1 MSLFDFFVYKENV
14 VLEGTN
20 KVEVETWASDISNN
34 SAVQLAEM
42 AENNTDIDMDDSKGL
57 ISQPVDDDVNMDQ
70 ETENGEK
77 NPSTSDDQKVLCY
90 ICEETEA
97 VVAFK
102 PCGHTVVCTGS
113 YAFCVTCCFCS
124 VLTTQILN
132 GPCL

>member
-1 MSLFDFFVYKENV
+1 M
-14 VLEGTN
+14 LEVTN
-20 KVEVETWASDISNN
+20 RVEVETWASDISNN

-113 YAFCVTCCFCS
+113 STFCFSYCSLFCVNRSNFK
-124 VLTTQILN
+124 
-132 GPCL
+132 

>member
-1 MSLFDFFVYKENV
+1 M
-14 VLEGTN
+14 LEVTN
-20 KVEVETWASDISNN
+20 KVEVETWASDMSN
-34 SAVQLAEM
+34 SSTVQPAEM

>member
-1 MSLFDFFVYKENV
+1 M
-14 VLEGTN
+14 LEVTN
-20 KVEVETWASDISNN
+20 NVEVETSASDISNN
-34 SAVQLAEM
+34 SVVQPAEM
-42 AENNTDIDMDDSKGL
+42 AENNTDTDMDDSEGPQ
-57 ISQPVDDDVNMDQ
+57 SQTQSADDDVNMDQ
-70 ETENGEK
+70 GTENEEK

>member
-1 MSLFDFFVYKENV
+1 M
-14 VLEGTN
+14 LEVTN

-34 SAVQLAEM
+34 SAVQPAEM
-42 AENNTDIDMDDSKGL
+42 AENNTDADMDDSKGL

-70 ETENGEK
+70 ETENVEK
-77 NPSTSDDQKVLCY
+77 IPSTSDDQKVLCY

-113 YAFCVTCCFCS
+113 STFCFSYCSLFCVNRSNFK
-124 VLTTQILN
+124 
-132 GPCL
+132 

>member
-14 VLEGTN
+14 VLEVTN
-20 KVEVETWASDISNN
+20 RVEVETWASDISNN
-34 SAVQLAEM
+34 SAVQPAEM

>member
-1 MSLFDFFVYKENV
+1 MK
-14 VLEGTN
+14 
-20 KVEVETWASDISNN
+20 K
-34 SAVQLAEM
+34 
-42 AENNTDIDMDDSKGL
+42 
-57 ISQPVDDDVNMDQ
+57 
-70 ETENGEK
+70 K
-77 NPSTSDDQKVLCY
+77 NPSTSDDLKVLCN
-90 ICEETEA
+90 ICEEAEA

>member
-1 MSLFDFFVYKENV
+1 M
-14 VLEGTN
+14 LEVTN

-42 AENNTDIDMDDSKGL
+42 AENNTDIDMNDSKGL

>member
-1 MSLFDFFVYKENV
+1 M
-14 VLEGTN
+14 LEVTN
-20 KVEVETWASDISNN
+20 KVEVETWASDMSNN
-34 SAVQLAEM
+34 SAVQPAEM
-42 AENNTDIDMDDSKGL
+42 AENNTDIEMDDSKGL

>member
-1 MSLFDFFVYKENV
+1 MIFLFYKENV
-14 VLEGTN
+14 VLEVTN
-20 KVEVETWASDISNN
+20 NVEVETSASDISNN
-34 SAVQLAEM
+34 SVVQPAEM
-42 AENNTDIDMDDSKGL
+42 AENNTDTDMDDSEGPQ
-57 ISQPVDDDVNMDQ
+57 SQTQSANDDVNMDQ
-70 ETENGEK
+70 GTENEEK

-124 VLTTQILN
+124 VLTTKILN

>member
-1 MSLFDFFVYKENV
+1 M
-14 VLEGTN
+14 LEGTN

>member
-1 MSLFDFFVYKENV
+1 M
-14 VLEGTN
+14 LEVTN

-34 SAVQLAEM
+34 SAVQPAEM
-42 AENNTDIDMDDSKGL
+42 AENNTDADMDDSKGL

-102 PCGHTVVCTGS
+102 SCGHTVVCIGS
-113 YAFCVTCCFCS
+113 STFCVSCCSLFYVNHS
-124 VLTTQILN
+124 NSNRGSFSSLK
-132 GPCL
+132 

>member
-1 MSLFDFFVYKENV
+1 M
-14 VLEGTN
+14 LEVTN
-20 KVEVETWASDISNN
+20 KVEVETSASDISNN
-34 SAVQLAEM
+34 SVVQPAEM
-42 AENNTDIDMDDSKGL
+42 AENNTDTDMDDSEGPQ
-57 ISQPVDDDVNMDQ
+57 SQTQSAEDDVNMDQ
-70 ETENGEK
+70 GTENEEK
-77 NPSTSDDQKVLCY
+77 YPSTSDDQKVLCY

>member
-1 MSLFDFFVYKENV
+1 M
-14 VLEGTN
+14 LEVTN
-20 KVEVETWASDISNN
+20 NVEVETSASDISNN
-34 SAVQLAEM
+34 SVVQPAEM
-42 AENNTDIDMDDSKGL
+42 AENNTDTDMDDSEGPQ
-57 ISQPVDDDVNMDQ
+57 SQTQSANDDVNMDQ
-70 ETENGEK
+70 GTENEEK

-113 YAFCVTCCFCS
+113 SAFCVSCFFFCS

>member
-1 MSLFDFFVYKENV
+1 M
-14 VLEGTN
+14 LEVTN
-20 KVEVETWASDISNN
+20 RVEVETWASEISNN
-34 SAVQLAEM
+34 SAVQPAEM

-77 NPSTSDDQKVLCY
+77 NPSTSDRQKVLCY

-102 PCGHTVVCTGS
+102 PCGHTVVCIGS
-113 YAFCVTCCFCS
+113 SAFCFSCFLFCVNHS
-124 VLTTQILN
+124 NFKWALSLS
-132 GPCL
+132 LK

>member
-1 MSLFDFFVYKENV
+1 M
-14 VLEGTN
+14 LEVTN
-20 KVEVETWASDISNN
+20 NVEVETSASDISNN
-34 SAVQLAEM
+34 SVVQPAEM
-42 AENNTDIDMDDSKGL
+42 AENNTATDMDDSEGPQ
-57 ISQPVDDDVNMDQ
+57 SQTQSANDDVNMDQ
-70 ETENGEK
+70 GTENEEK

>member
-1 MSLFDFFVYKENV
+1 M
-14 VLEGTN
+14 LEVTN

-42 AENNTDIDMDDSKGL
+42 AENNTDMDMDDSKGL

>member
-1 MSLFDFFVYKENV
+1 M
-14 VLEGTN
+14 LEVTN
-20 KVEVETWASDISNN
+20 NVEVETSASDISNN
-34 SAVQLAEM
+34 SVVQPAEM
-42 AENNTDIDMDDSKGL
+42 AENNTDTDMDDSEGPQ
-57 ISQPVDDDVNMDQ
+57 SQTQSANDDVNMDQ
-70 ETENGEK
+70 GTENEEK

-124 VLTTQILN
+124 VLTTKILN

>member
-1 MSLFDFFVYKENV
+1 M
-14 VLEGTN
+14 LEVTN
-20 KVEVETWASDISNN
+20 NVEVETSASDISNN
-34 SAVQLAEM
+34 SVVQPAEM
-42 AENNTDIDMDDSKGL
+42 AENNTDTDMDDSEGPQ
-57 ISQPVDDDVNMDQ
+57 SQTQSANDDVNMDQ
-70 ETENGEK
+70 RTENEEK

>member
-1 MSLFDFFVYKENV
+1 M
-14 VLEGTN
+14 LEVTN
-20 KVEVETWASDISNN
+20 RVEVETWASDISNN
-34 SAVQLAEM
+34 SAVQPAEM

-124 VLTTQILN
+124 VLTTKILN

>member
-1 MSLFDFFVYKENV
+1 M
-14 VLEGTN
+14 LEVTN
-20 KVEVETWASDISNN
+20 RVEVETWASDISNN
-34 SAVQLAEM
+34 SAVQPAEM
-42 AENNTDIDMDDSKGL
+42 AENNTDADMDDSKGL

-113 YAFCVTCCFCS
+113 STFCFSYCSLFCVNRSNFK
-124 VLTTQILN
+124 
-132 GPCL
+132 

>member
-1 MSLFDFFVYKENV
+1 M
-14 VLEGTN
+14 VLEVTN

-34 SAVQLAEM
+34 SVVQPAEM
-42 AENNTDIDMDDSKGL
+42 AENNTDADMDDRKGPP
-57 ISQPVDDDVNMDQ
+57 SQTQSADDDVNMDQ
-70 ETENGEK
+70 ETENEEK
-77 NPSTSDDQKVLCY
+77 KPSTSDDLKVLCN
-90 ICEETEA
+90 ICEEAEA

>member
-1 MSLFDFFVYKENV
+1 M
-14 VLEGTN
+14 LEVTN
-20 KVEVETWASDISNN
+20 NVEVETSASDISNN
-34 SAVQLAEM
+34 SVVQPAEM
-42 AENNTDIDMDDSKGL
+42 AENNTDTDMDDSEGPQ
-57 ISQPVDDDVNMDQ
+57 SQTQSADDDVNMDQ
-70 ETENGEK
+70 GTENEEK

-102 PCGHTVVCTGS
+102 PCGHTIVCTGS
-113 YAFCVTCCFCS
+113 SAFCVSCFFFCS

>member
-1 MSLFDFFVYKENV
+1 M
-14 VLEGTN
+14 LEVTN

-34 SAVQLAEM
+34 SVVQPAEM
-42 AENNTDIDMDDSKGL
+42 AENNTNTEMDDSEGVT
-57 ISQPVDDDVNMDQ
+57 SQPADDDVNMDQ
-70 ETENGEK
+70 ETENEEK
-77 NPSTSDDQKVLCY
+77 NPSTPDRQKVLCY

>member
-1 MSLFDFFVYKENV
+1 M
-14 VLEGTN
+14 LEVTN
-20 KVEVETWASDISNN
+20 NVEVETSASDISNN
-34 SAVQLAEM
+34 SVVQPAEM
-42 AENNTDIDMDDSKGL
+42 AENNTDTDMDDSEGPQ
-57 ISQPVDDDVNMDQ
+57 SQTQSADDDVNMDQ
-70 ETENGEK
+70 GTENEEK

-113 YAFCVTCCFCS
+113 SAFCVSCFFFCS

>member
-1 MSLFDFFVYKENV
+1 M
-14 VLEGTN
+14 LEGTN
-20 KVEVETWASDISNN
+20 KVEVETWASDIPNN

-113 YAFCVTCCFCS
+113 YAFCATCCFCS